1 MIVPYSRT
9 SRGGFTLVE
18 LITVVSVIVVL
29 FALVAG
35 AYSYA
40 DQSSKRSRTE
50 VTIRVIR
57 SALENYR
64 EKFGSYPTPANPET
78 SVTIADKTYVAG
90 EAACL
95 YQALSGD
102 GFNQIKGVDSSQG
115 SPDSNGQVEDAEAA
129 NVTLADMPREIWTV
143 NSSSYFMI
151 DGFGHPIRYIK
162 ALPTITADGG
172 QPPDPV
178 TINNTYDIWSYGN
191 DTENLTAT
199 GFMTQD
205 NTTLARA
212 SSKWIKNW

>member
-1 MIVPYSRT
+1 MKITPPRSLR
-9 SRGGFTLVE
+9 SGFTLVE
-18 LITVVSVIVVL
+18 LITVVSVIVIL

-40 DQSSKRSRTE
+40 DYSSKRSRTE

-64 EKFGSYPTPANPET
+64 EKFGSYPTPQNPET
-78 SVTIADKTYVAG
+78 SVVIADQVYVAG

-102 GFNQIKGVDSSQG
+102 GFNQISGADGQG
-115 SPDSNGQVEDAEAA
+115 SPESNGQVEDNEAA
-129 NVTLADMPREIWTV
+129 NITLTDMPREIWTEN
-143 NSSSYFMI
+143 NSTYFVM

-162 ALPTITADGG
+162 AAPTVAADGG
-172 QPPDPV
+172 QPPAPT
-178 TINNTYDIWSYGN
+178 TINNTFDIWSYGN

-199 GFMTQD
+199 SLMTKD
-205 NTTLARA
+205 NASLSRA